1 MRTPIM
7 PMLSLLS
14 FVSGGRWG
22 RGSRPRGRDAPVR
35 GHPDVGVIVAVLAAL
50 LVGLAT
56 PVDLPAASVIMALPL
71 LLVAWRVAPPYWSLV
86 TGITTMIPL
95 LIRATVPRSDLSRET
110 LPLLALMTGA
120 CFMGRVLI
128 ARARAEAQVATR
140 MRDVRDHEHMVTLA
154 AIRVRTERM
163 RHDQQRLDASVAE
176 DMKQFT
182 TVASNLV
189 IRMMESAQ
197 AGQRDV
203 AYDHERRLL
212 RVIRRMAMT
221 AQDLADL
228 TQLAEGQDL
237 AMAPT
242 ATVLPTVAEQ
252 VADQIAVEAQTF
264 HVRLVITVS
273 PDVPAC
279 WCDPRRAERVLWCLI
294 GNAFAAVKQHGH
306 GGTITV
312 TITAEAGG
320 MVRCAVADPGV
331 GMAPADLDQ
340 VRHRLVR
347 PLLPGAG
354 GDGLGTG
361 LTLAAQ
367 LIAGMGGT
375 LRIASPGLALGT
387 VADFTLPA
395 AAADPCGP
403 VTFPA
408 SAPVPAPTPVP
419 APVPAPTPVPAP
431 VPTPARDLGPELPP
445 ARPPEALPPR
455 PGTYQESPH
464 AT

>member
-7 PMLSLLS
+7 V
-14 FVSGGRWG
+14 VSGGRGG
-22 RGSRPRGRDAPVR
+22 RGDGRTRGAAGRV
-35 GHPDVGVIVAVLAAL
+35 HPHAGVVAALLAAL

-56 PVDLPAASVIMALPL
+56 PVDLPAGSVIMALPL
-71 LLVAWRVAPPYWSLV
+71 LVALWAASAVWSLA

-95 LIRATVPRSDLSRET
+95 LIRATVERSDLPLET
-110 LPLLALMTGA
+110 LPLLALITGA
-120 CFMGRVLI
+120 CFVGRVLI

-221 AQDLADL
+221 AQDLTDL

-237 AMAPT
+237 VLTPT
-242 ATVLPTVAEQ
+242 ATVLLTVAEQ
-252 VADQIAVEAQTF
+252 VVDQIAVEAQTF
-264 HVRLVITVS
+264 DVRLVITVS

-294 GNAFAAVKQHGH
+294 GNAFAAVKQTGH

-331 GMAPADLDQ
+331 GIAPADLDQ
-340 VRHRLVR
+340 VRHRMVR

-367 LIAGMGGT
+367 LIAGMGGA
-375 LRIASPGLALGT
+375 LHIASPGRDLGS

-395 AAADPCGP
+395 AAADHRGP

-408 SAPVPAPTPVP
+408 SAPVPAPVPVPAPTP
-419 APVPAPTPVPAP
+419 APVPAPAHD
-431 VPTPARDLGPELPP
+431 RGPELPP

-455 PGTYQESPH
+455 PGTYQEPSH
-464 AT
+464 AA